1 MKTGNC
7 DLCGIWDTHL
17 EEGLCSCC
25 INKYSRNFG
34 ARLAVTKALT
44 DPATTMKEL
53 KKLADIARVSIV
65 AVCE

>member
-7 DLCGIWDTHL
+7 DLCGTWDTHL
-17 EEGLCSCC
+17 DEGLCSCC
-25 INKYSRNFG
+25 KKLPSQDYG
-34 ARLAVTKALT
+34 ARLAVTNALMN
-44 DPATTMKEL
+44 PATTMEEL